1 MKRVSLL
8 LTVLSI
14 GFAGMAQ
21 SIDEARK
28 LLRYGRLQSAEKMFE
43 QLVAANPTDPQA
55 NYWLGQLY
63 LSDVPAKINEAK
75 ELYAKA
81 ITATNQN
88 PLILV
93 GMGHVEMMLNNKE
106 SAISRFEQAINATKN
121 RKNKNYGDPAILI
134 AIGRANSTGDSQT
147 GDIQYALQKLAQAS
161 ELDPK
166 DADAKIYEGI
176 IHLKRGGEYG
186 GQAKRAFEEAIER
199 DPKNGQPYYRIGKI
213 FESQKNESLFLEYY
227 NKAVENDPHYAP
239 AYLSLYDYYKS
250 KDVNKA
256 KSYLDKYMANNDRD
270 LETEFFYAD
279 FLFRSGK
286 YLESLQ
292 KCKEI
297 EASLKPGEKFVKLN
311 RLYSINYDRLGDSIK
326 AKEYLETYMA
336 TQLPELLKGEDYAD
350 MAAMYLRFPDGAE
363 KADVLVEKAVQM
375 DTSLE
380 NKLGYIKAIADAY
393 AKQGAWKGNYKWLAR
408 YDELN
413 PNRTAVTYYYLADAA
428 YKAGDFA
435 ASASISSRYI
445 QAYPDQV
452 QGYFLQRRAAVAADP
467 DTSSGSALPAIDQYI
482 KFLLNDVSNNKGRLL
497 ENYAYKIYYFL
508 IKSREYDRA
517 LEAAEGILAIDPEN
531 DYGKRAKSE
540 AERLIKATSGSKNST
555 SGKSPAATSST
566 GSGSSGNNKM

>member
-8 LTVLSI
+8 LTILSI
-14 GFAGMAQ
+14 GFAGIAQ
-21 SIDEARK
+21 SLDEARK
-28 LLRYGRLQSAEKMFE
+28 LLRYGRMQSAEKMFE
-43 QLVAANPTDPQA
+43 QLVAANPADPQA

-63 LSDVPAKINEAK
+63 IADVPSKINEAK

-93 GMGHVEMMLNNKE
+93 GMGHVEMMLNEKA
-106 SAISRFEQAINATKN
+106 SAISRFDQAINATKN
-121 RKNKNYGDPAILI
+121 RKNKNYGDAAILT

-147 GDIQYALQKLAQAS
+147 GDIQYALQKLAQAA

-186 GQAKRAFEEAIER
+186 GQAKRAFEDAIER
-199 DPKNGQPYYRIGKI
+199 DPKYGQPYYRIGKI
-213 FESQKNESLFLEYY
+213 FESQKNEGLFLDYY
-227 NKAVENDPHYAP
+227 NKSIENDPNYTP
-239 AYLSLYDYYKS
+239 AYWALYDFYKA

-256 KSYLDKYMANNDRD
+256 KTYLDKYMANNDKDR
-270 LETEFFYAD
+270 ETDFFYAD

-297 EASLKPGEKFVKLN
+297 ESGIQPNENYAKLN
-311 RLYSINYDRLGDSIK
+311 RLYSINYDRLGDSTK

-336 TQLPELLKGEDYAD
+336 KQLPELLKGEDYAD
-350 MAAMYLRFPDGAE
+350 MAAMYLRFPGGAD
-363 KADVLVEKAVQM
+363 KADALVEKAVQM
-375 DTSLE
+375 DTSKE
-380 NKLGYIKAIADAY
+380 NKMGYIKAIADAY
-393 AKQGAWKGNYKWLAR
+393 GKQGSWKGNYKWLAR
-408 YDELN
+408 FDELN
-413 PNRTAVTYYYLADAA
+413 TNRTAVTYYYLADAA

-435 ASASISSRYI
+435 ASANVASRYI
-445 QAYPDQV
+445 QAYPEQL
-452 QGYFLQRRAAVAADP
+452 QGYFLQRRAAVSSDS
-467 DTSSGSALPAIDQYI
+467 DTSAGSALPAIDQYI
-482 KFLLNDVSNNKGRLL
+482 KFLLNDVSSNKGRLL

-508 IKSREYDRA
+508 IKSREYDKA
-517 LEAAEGILAIDPEN
+517 LEAADGILAIDPEN

-540 AERLIKATSGSKNST
+540 AERLIKATGGAKNGA
-555 SGKSPAATSST
+555 SGKSPGTTSAT
-566 GSGSSGNNKM
+566 GSGTSGSNKK